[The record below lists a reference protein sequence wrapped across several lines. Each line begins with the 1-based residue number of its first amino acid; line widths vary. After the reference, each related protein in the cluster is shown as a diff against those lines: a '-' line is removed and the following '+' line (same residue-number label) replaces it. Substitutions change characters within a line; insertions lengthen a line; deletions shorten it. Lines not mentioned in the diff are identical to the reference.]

1 LCAERGLRLSTR
13 RKNLVPLFGVAFIV
27 AIISTGI
34 FYGLFVGRLNSATPS
49 TAVGS
54 IVIAAKAIPAGTVVA
69 AAQLRSAP
77 WSVMPLPNG
86 AVSKIEDV
94 IGKTVVSPVAENE
107 MLTRSHIGAESG
119 GSVDGGS
126 MGIPDGM
133 RAVSVTVQDSAGVVA
148 LLKPGHRVDV
158 QVIGT
163 MQGSPS
169 HEPQLRTMLENMQVL
184 TIPRDQVGARA
195 GAHTVTLLAT
205 PREAAALGLADST
218 AKIRLVLRNPV
229 DQRKDNLA
237 SVGLGSVFRQGPM
250 VSTASPVSPARSN
263 ATRSVPASQQ
273 VQFLVRVAGLGSE
286 ASKEIASY
294 LDAPSPDSG
303 SLQVA
308 AFRTGGSLEKAIERM
323 QHSKS
328 MELLTTSQLLTS
340 QKQEAGAHWSLD
352 SKATGSG
359 LRIQLAPS
367 IQSDG
372 KVRLRVHPEV
382 STGGEKGISRRK
394 VDTEIEVADGQ
405 SFIVRGFAEPASL
418 GLLWDHLFPGKGNSD
433 TRQDMVVMVTPRVIR
448 VPAIVAAVP
457 PTV

>member
-1 LCAERGLRLSTR
+1 VSTR
-13 RKNLVPLFGVAFIV
+13 RKNLVPLFGVAFVV

-34 FYGLFVGRLNSATPS
+34 FYGLFVGRLSSATPS
-49 TAVGS
+49 TAAGS

-69 AAQLRSAP
+69 AAQLKSAP
-77 WSVMPLPNG
+77 WSIMPLPAG
-86 AVSKIEDV
+86 AVSKIEDAV
-94 IGKTVVSPVAENE
+94 GKTVIAPVAENE
-107 MLTRSHIGAESG
+107 MLTRSHIGSEGG
-119 GSVDGGS
+119 GSVDGAS

-148 LLKPGHRVDV
+148 LLKPGLRVDV
-158 QVIGT
+158 QVVAT
-163 MQGSPS
+163 MQGSPVQ
-169 HEPQLRTMLENMQVL
+169 EPQLRTMLENMQVL
-184 TIPRDQVGARA
+184 TIPKDQIGSRA

-229 DQRKDNLA
+229 DQKKDNLA
-237 SVGLGSVFRQGPM
+237 SVGLGSVFRQGSM
-250 VSTASPVSPARSN
+250 VPTASSVSPVTRSN
-263 ATRSVPASQQ
+263 GARSVPSTQQ

-286 ASKEIASY
+286 ASKEISSY
-294 LDAPSPDSG
+294 LDAPSPDG
-303 SLQVA
+303 TLQVA
-308 AFRTGGSLEKAIERM
+308 AFRAGGSLEKVIERM
-323 QHSKS
+323 QQSRS
-328 MELLTTSQLLTS
+328 LELLSTSRLLTS

-367 IQSDG
+367 VQSDG

-418 GLLWDHLFPGKGNSD
+418 ALLWEHLFPGKGSSD
-433 TRQDMVVMVTPRVIR
+433 TRQDMVVVVTPQVIR
-448 VPAIVAAVP
+448 VPAIVAAAP